1 MWLWL
6 WLLLCLWLLLLLL
19 LWLWL
24 QVIDEFVDRGKLPL
38 EQSDLVFEEKLSV
51 NGESDVDRV
60 MTLFDGLLEDGVSE
74 DEDETDVED
83 GTDDE
88 SKGGVVG
95 KVLDKSGLK
104 VSYVKGDVRVE
115 GLYQHIHSI
124 HYRTHSTHPI
134 NIPSQHTFPT
144 H

>member
-1 MWLWL
+1 M
-6 WLLLCLWLLLLLL
+6 WLLLLLL